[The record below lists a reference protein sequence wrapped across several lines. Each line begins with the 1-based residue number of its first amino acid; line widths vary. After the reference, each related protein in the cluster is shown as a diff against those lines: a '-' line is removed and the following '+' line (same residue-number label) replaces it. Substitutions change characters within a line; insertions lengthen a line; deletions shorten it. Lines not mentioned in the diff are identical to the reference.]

1 MAVNKLKKKFE
12 KRAENTPPKKRNI
25 LNVDELHGLRRHT
38 KIHAHWLRIVYFPR
52 LAISA
57 AKIDLE
63 AIRDERD
70 RLEAIIHVSVASIV
84 AHAAHKGQ
92 LLKADKKPYIEHPR
106 HLASKLR
113 DPWDKIIALLH
124 DVLENSNLTAE
135 FLRDELRF
143 PKEVVA
149 DIELLN
155 HDKKR
160 TPYLDYVRNLG
171 QSLRAGRIKIE
182 DLKHNM
188 DDARAIPG
196 IRKEHDMYKRGEC
209 YDIALAYLRAIQ
221 DGKIRRGSSVV
232 EFLVAFPEDYLLA
245 ERKDMKLLSPEKKM
259 QYRAE
264 QLYVARRALMYMSTE
279 YGAIQYVWDPAIKNL
294 IREKR
299 LPPPQQPAQS
309 PIDDMMLSQA

>member
-63 AIRDERD
+63 AIRDERG

-135 FLRDELRF
+135 FLRDELGF
-143 PKEVVA
+143 PEDVVA
-149 DIELLN
+149 DIKLLN

-188 DDARAIPG
+188 DPKRTIPG
-196 IRKEHDMYKRGEC
+196 IRKENDMYKREC
-209 YDIALAYLRAIQ
+209 YEIALAYLRALQ
-221 DGKIRRGSSVV
+221 DGKIEPGSSIV
-232 EFLVAFPEDYLLA
+232 EFLTTHSGDYLFA
-245 ERKDMKLLSPEKKM
+245 EREDMKSLSPDKKV

-279 YGAIQYVWDPAIKNL
+279 YGAIQNLWDPAIKNL
-294 IREKR
+294 MREKR
-299 LPPPQQPAQS
+299 VPLPQS
-309 PIDDMMLSQA
+309 PAITTPFMALS